1 MNKKIRNICLA
12 LNLAHKKHPQ
22 TPYKLILL
30 KWKYRIMTEG
40 KEVKNPLQTDFEEA
54 IAEKNKTI
62 YKLEQ
67 ERDSA
72 LSARAKMEKTVDDLK
87 AEKAAALDKAERAE
101 ARYLRNT
108 ELKTRSESHEKDLL
122 NKLFGD

>member
-1 MNKKIRNICLA
+1 
-12 LNLAHKKHPQ
+12 
-22 TPYKLILL
+22 
-30 KWKYRIMTEG
+30 MTENQE
-40 KEVKNPLQTDFEEA
+40 KEIKAQVQVDFEEA
-54 IAEKNKTI
+54 IDEKNKTI
-62 YKLEQ
+62 FKLEK

-108 ELKTRSESHEKDLL
+108 ELKTRSEAQEKDLL
-122 NKLFGD
+122 SKLFDE

>member
-1 MNKKIRNICLA
+1 
-12 LNLAHKKHPQ
+12 
-22 TPYKLILL
+22 
-30 KWKYRIMTEG
+30 MTENQE
-40 KEVKNPLQTDFEEA
+40 KEIKNPLQVDFEEA
-54 IAEKNKTI
+54 VAEKNKTI
-62 YKLEQ
+62 YKLEK

-108 ELKTRSESHEKDLL
+108 ELKTRSEAQEQDLL
-122 NKLFGD
+122 SKLFDD

>member
-1 MNKKIRNICLA
+1 
-12 LNLAHKKHPQ
+12 
-22 TPYKLILL
+22 
-30 KWKYRIMTEG
+30 MTENQE
-40 KEVKNPLQTDFEEA
+40 KEIKNQLQVDFEEA
-54 IAEKNKTI
+54 VAEKNKTI
-62 YKLEQ
+62 YKLEK

-108 ELKTRSESHEKDLL
+108 ELKTRSEAQEKDLL
-122 NKLFGD
+122 SKLFDE

>member
-1 MNKKIRNICLA
+1 
-12 LNLAHKKHPQ
+12 
-22 TPYKLILL
+22 
-30 KWKYRIMTEG
+30 MTENQE
-40 KEVKNPLQTDFEEA
+40 KEIKAQVQVDFEEA

-62 YKLEQ
+62 FKLEK

-108 ELKTRSESHEKDLL
+108 ELKTRSEAQEKDLL
-122 NKLFGD
+122 SKLFDE